1 MKWTLIIALALLAW
15 AGSAAST
22 ASARPPLYDPV
33 FLNIGFVCQW
43 NARCMDQ
50 QQKAMKGAL
59 KYVRKKDPPSWK
71 IHQCNRNASRK
82 RERVDWVGYNHC
94 IRNEAL
100 RYVPPPPRS
109 SRRRGRG

>member
-1 MKWTLIIALALLAW
+1 MKWTSIIAFALVAC
-15 AGSAAST
+15 AGVAATS

-43 NARCMDQ
+43 NARCMDL
-50 QQKAMKGAL
+50 QQKAMKRAL

-71 IHQCNRNASRK
+71 IHQCNRNAARR
-82 RERVDWVGYNHC
+82 RERVDWIGYDHC

-100 RYVPPPPRS
+100 RYAPPPPKS
-109 SRRRGRG
+109 PRRRSRG